1 METNGVVTQPYR
13 VLVDTNYLLDY
24 IDSARKEHQL
34 AVDLMHRMQEREV
47 YPFAAASSYKDVY
60 YILNRILKDEAEA
73 RWLVFGLIDC
83 VPIGAVDLKMEY
95 LPRAISSDEPDF
107 EDGLI
112 RSVAEQEKATAI
124 ITRDKKAFEDS
135 YIPSFSPAE
144 FMALLTS

>member
-1 METNGVVTQPYR
+1 METSGGAARSYR

-24 IDSARKEHQL
+24 IDSGRGEHQV
-34 AVDLMHRMQEREV
+34 AVDLMHKMQEHEV
-47 YPFAAASSYKDVY
+47 YPVAAASSYKDVY
-60 YILNRILKDEAEA
+60 YILNRILRDEAKA

-95 LPRAISSDEPDF
+95 LTRAISSDEPDF

-112 RSVAEQEKATAI
+112 RSIAEQEKVTAI
-124 ITRDKKAFEDS
+124 ITRDKKAFEGS
-135 YIPSFSPAE
+135 YVPSFSPAE